1 MLRRVISL
9 AAIAVFVAMTG
20 MAFAQVVPL
29 PDNNGKLPKEEHDRA
44 AADKGYRD
52 AAKTV
57 PAKSST
63 DPWGSVRPSAPQSPP
78 SNPSTAAKNKP

>member
-9 AAIAVFVAMTG
+9 AAIIMFATVTG
-20 MAFAQVVPL
+20 TALAQVAPL
-29 PDNNGKLPKEEHDRA
+29 PDNNGKLTKEEQDRA
-44 AADKGYRD
+44 AADKAYRD

-57 PAKSST
+57 PTKSST

-78 SNPSTAAKNKP
+78 PNSSTAAKNKP